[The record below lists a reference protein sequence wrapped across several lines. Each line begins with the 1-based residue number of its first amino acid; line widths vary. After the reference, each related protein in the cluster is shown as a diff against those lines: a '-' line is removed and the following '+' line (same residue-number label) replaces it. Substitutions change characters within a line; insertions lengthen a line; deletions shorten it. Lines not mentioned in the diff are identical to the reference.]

1 MYAFNNVLVC
11 VFAYIRTYILMYVN
25 QWLCSMCI
33 RIYVHAYVSGAIP
46 FLAHVTYVNAPLP
59 VRWWRSLK

>member
-46 FLAHVTYVNAPLP
+46 FWHMLHT
-59 VRWWRSLK
+59 